1 MYAVIKTGGKQ
12 YRVAAGDVITVEK
25 LAGDVGEAVTF
36 DQVLALGSDS
46 DLTVGTPTV
55 DGATVSAEVLEQGR
69 GDKILVFKKQRRK
82 NYRRLHGHRQFM
94 TVLRVTDIAGGA
106 KAKPKKAKAAKPAEA
121 AAEAAAETED

>member
-36 DQVLALGSDS
+36 DHVLAVGDDS

-55 DGATVSAEVLEQGR
+55 YSATVSAEVLEQGR

-82 NYRRLHGHRQFM
+82 NYRRLHGHRQYQ
-94 TVLRVTDIAGGA
+94 TVLRVTDIAGGG
-106 KAKPKKAKAAKPAEA
+106 KTKPKAKAAEPAEP
-121 AAEAAAETED
+121 AAEAAAETEA